1 MCLGGEEPAITG
13 EWLAEFIITGCCALC
28 YLRLAKFYL
37 ENSIL
42 LSMANTAFPLTGF
55 TSLAIHA
62 GHEQDPNYAHL
73 VPIYA
78 SSTFVYDTAEQGMR
92 RFSGQEEGYIYSRW
106 GNPTTS
112 EAEKKIAAMECFGI
126 TDAAG
131 NPLEAKGLLH
141 ASGMAAVTT
150 LFLSNL
156 KAGDKILS
164 HYSLYGGSQ
173 EMIDKILPGLGI
185 GAVIVDLRDLNKA
198 EAALKANP
206 DIKMM
211 YLETPANPTIQCV
224 DIEELTRL
232 AHQYGKIVACDNTF
246 ATPYLQ
252 QPFRYGVDFIIHST
266 TKFLNGHGTAIGGIL
281 LGRDAEFMHTRATKT
296 IRLLGGNSNPFDAFL
311 LINGMRTLE
320 VRMERHCHNAIEI
333 ANYLESHPAV
343 ASVNYNGLP
352 SHPDYYVSSKQ
363 MRHPGALMSIELKG
377 GLQAGVQMM
386 DKLQMCTRTVSLGT
400 CDTLLC
406 HPASMTHY
414 GVSKEQREQYGIT
427 DGLIRMSIGME
438 NVQDIL
444 VDLEQSLASL

>member
-1 MCLGGEEPAITG
+1 
-13 EWLAEFIITGCCALC
+13 
-28 YLRLAKFYL
+28 
-37 ENSIL
+37 
-42 LSMANTAFPLTGF
+42 MATNHFPFSGF
-55 TSLAIHA
+55 SSLAIHA
-62 GHEQDPNYAHL
+62 GHEPDPKYAHQ

-106 GNPTTS
+106 GNPTST
-112 EAEKKIAAMECFGI
+112 EAELKIAAMECFGL

-131 NPLEAKGLLH
+131 NPLAVKGLLH
-141 ASGMAAVTT
+141 ASGMAAVST

-156 KAGDKILS
+156 KAGDKVLS

-173 EMIDKILPGLGI
+173 EMMDKILPGLGI
-185 GAVIVDLRDLNKA
+185 GSVIVDLRDLNKA
-198 EAALKANP
+198 EDALKAHP

-224 DIEELTRL
+224 DIEELTIL
-232 AHQYGKIVACDNTF
+232 AKKYGKIVACDNTF

-266 TKFLNGHGTAIGGIL
+266 TKFLNGHGTAIGGVL
-281 LGRDAEFMHTRATKT
+281 LGRDIEFMNTRASKT

-320 VRMERHCHNAIEI
+320 IRMERHCHNAIEV
-333 ANYLESHPAV
+333 ANFLDGHPAV
-343 ASVNYNGLP
+343 AKVNFTGLP
-352 SHPDYYVSSKQ
+352 SHPDYYIAMKQ
-363 MRHPGALMSIELKG
+363 MRHPGAMMSIELKG
-377 GLQAGVQMM
+377 GLQAGIQMM
-386 DKLQMCTRTVSLGT
+386 DRLKMCTRTVSLGT

-414 GVSKEQREQYGIT
+414 GVSKEQREEYGIT

-438 NVQDIL
+438 NIQDIII
-444 VDLEQSLASL
+444 DLEQALK